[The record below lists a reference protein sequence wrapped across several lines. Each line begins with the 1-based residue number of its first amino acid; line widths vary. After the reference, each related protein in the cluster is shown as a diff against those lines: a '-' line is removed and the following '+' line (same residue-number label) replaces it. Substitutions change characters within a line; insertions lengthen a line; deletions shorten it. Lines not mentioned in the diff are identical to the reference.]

1 MYGWVV
7 SVRRV
12 GGSLRGG
19 SPPVVRNVITVVV
32 LGAVVAVS
40 GLYAAA
46 SYPASRSDPISQEV
60 AIADAMRQLPN
71 NGSGYSVLEVQ
82 FEPTSKHFEFSSPV
96 GHRFGEDGVKERLV
110 VPPLP
115 PIPSVTPCRYYP
127 VWAVALSNPACDII
141 VAINAY
147 TALFPSAAT
156 TNSAPEHPCPPV
168 MCELAPASR

>member
-1 MYGWVV
+1 M
-7 SVRRV
+7 
-12 GGSLRGG
+12 
-19 SPPVVRNVITVVV
+19 RNVITLVV

-71 NGSGYSVLEVQ
+71 NGSAYKVLEVQ

-96 GHRFGEDGVKERLV
+96 GHRFGEDGVKECLV

-127 VWAVALSNPACDII
+127 VWVVALSNPACDII

-147 TALFPSAAT
+147 THRFAGGGTSNSGTEHAGFSLAVADDLALGPNQNKTLAA
-156 TNSAPEHPCPPV
+156 
-168 MCELAPASR
+168 